1 MNRVKRLIASIV
13 VVVILLCSLSSC
25 LPFFYHE
32 KTLELELS
40 GEVSMRYV
48 YNQEFECYDVYLE
61 GIAENA
67 TDKDM
72 VSCGVSFTL
81 YDNNGNVIGTAD
93 DYLNDLKSG
102 AKWRFSATGSMG
114 YEPASFELNELYGYE
129 NDN

>member
-72 VSCGVSFTL
+72 VGCGVSFTL
-81 YDNNGNVIGTAD
+81 YDNNGNEYTELTK
-93 DYLNDLKSG
+93 YMS
-102 AKWRFSATGSMG
+102 
-114 YEPASFELNELYGYE
+114 ELNNQKYNLIKFF
-129 NDN
+129 DAR